1 MILIIGAGLSGLLT
15 AYRLK
20 KEDIPFKILEARS
33 RVGGRI
39 NTVLGADNIPVEMG
53 ATWFSDQ
60 HRHLLALL
68 GELGIGY
75 FEQYMEGNVLYQASS
90 AAPAE
95 AIQIPAQAPSYRIS
109 GGTSHLIKTLYNEL
123 GENAVL
129 LDQTVTE
136 IKFREDAVEVIAN
149 EAFKADKVVLAL
161 PPKLWAKKI
170 AFEPQL
176 PSNLL
181 VVATQTHTWM
191 EDSIKVALS
200 FRKPFWQEQNLSG
213 MLFSNPGPVIEFYD
227 HSNYDR
233 SKFALCGFVNSSYKS
248 LYFEERKARVLD
260 QLKSAYGSEIE
271 GYIDYTECV
280 WSNEANTF
288 VPSEIAHFPH
298 QNNGNP
304 IFKNTF
310 FEDKLLI
317 SSAESASQSPGYMD
331 GAVYAGNL
339 IARKLIGDI

>member
-1 MILIIGAGLSGLLT
+1 MIIIIGAGLSGLLT

-20 KEDIPFKILEARS
+20 KEGITFKILEARS

-39 NTVLGADNIPVEMG
+39 NTVLGTNNTPVEMG

-60 HRHLLALL
+60 HRHLRALL
-68 GELGIGY
+68 DELGIGY
-75 FEQYMEGNVLYQASS
+75 FEQYMDGMALYQPSF

-95 AIQIPAQAPSYRIS
+95 AIQIPPQAPSYRIS
-109 GGTSHLIKTLYNEL
+109 GGTSHLINTLY
-123 GENAVL
+123 AA
-129 LDQTVTE
+129 LDQDNVFLNQTVKE
-136 IKFREDAVEVIAN
+136 IRFDHKGVKVLAN
-149 EAFKADKVVLAL
+149 ESFEADKVVLAL

-170 AFEPQL
+170 VFEPQL
-176 PSNLL
+176 QSNLL
-181 VVATQTHTWM
+181 AVATQTQTWM
-191 EDSIKVALS
+191 EDSIKVAMS
-200 FRKPFWQEQNLSG
+200 FSNPFWQDQNLSG
-213 MLFSNPGPVIEFYD
+213 MLFSNPGPVVEFYD

-233 SKFALCGFVNSSYKS
+233 SKFALCGFVNSSFKS
-248 LYFEERKARVLD
+248 LPFEDRKVRILN
-260 QLKSAYGSEIE
+260 QLKSAYGKEIE

-280 WSNEANTF
+280 WSGEKNTF
-288 VPSEIAHFPH
+288 EAAEVEHFPH

-310 FEDKLLI
+310 FEYRLLI

-339 IARKLIGDI
+339 IVRKLID